1 MYNVAIV
8 GSTGN
13 VGRKFLEILEERNF
27 PINNIVMDI
36 FGKCKRW
43 GSIIFLFR
51 VRAGDIR
58 RPVGTAGISVYL

>member
-27 PINNIVMDI
+27 PI
-36 FGKCKRW
+36 KE
-43 GSIIFLFR
+43 SYIFLLLK
-51 VRAGDIR
+51 DLLDHI
-58 RPVGTAGISVYL
+58 